1 MNANT
6 KIALSVLAIAGI
18 ATVTYSFYKRYK
30 LQKIYDTPVSPEQ
43 ALDNIRKALAES

>member
-1 MNANT
+1 MTVNT

-30 LQKIYDTPVSPEQ
+30 LRKIYETPVSEQQ
-43 ALDNIRKALAES
+43 ALENIRRALAES